1 MTPSY
6 YEFQESR
13 TGRSRSLGDVLELD
27 SYLVLEGD
35 AAGDTIRRYFDSAVR
50 AALAAGDAP

>member
-6 YEFQESR
+6 FEHNER
-13 TGRSRSLGDVLELD
+13 TTGRSRPLGDVLELD

-50 AALAAGDAP
+50 AAMAAGDAP